1 MNSDDR
7 KYLAYLTAWAVD
19 RVATTIYHAGLESGT
34 FRDLCTYPQLL
45 EQADELLKA
54 HPWPE
59 KGEKTSRTY
68 TWKAT
73 PPKKEMTA
81 KELVDKIIMWGVNRG
96 RGDIGSEFS
105 KKYSAE
111 DLIEYIEKEAGL

>member
-1 MNSDDR
+1 MNNDDR
-7 KYLAYLTAWAVD
+7 KYLAYLMAWAVD

-59 KGEKTSRTY
+59 KGEKTGRTY

-81 KELVDKIIMWGVNRG
+81 KELVG
-96 RGDIGSEFS
+96 RLEEYLSTRSRSEMDA
-105 KKYSAE
+105 YHLLLLA
-111 DLIEYIEKEAGL
+111 IKEAGL